1 MYKAIID
8 VTLKQSVL
16 DPQGVAVKGS
26 LHSLGYESVSDVR
39 IGKRME
45 VILESVTLAEAERDI
60 EEICKKVLSN
70 PVIEDF
76 SYQLEEVA

>member
-45 VILESVTLAEAERDI
+45 VLLESVTLAEAERDI